1 MQNALVEQKGVVL
14 QTKMHC
20 FNQGLPSSGAG
31 DATYSPRSVQDH
43 NQGEKN
49 KTMVREKG
57 STHPQGRANAALLRA
72 TVRESE
78 ATVGNSEIPLAHQS
92 SSGEAA

>member
-1 MQNALVEQKGVVL
+1 MQNALVEQKVVVL

-20 FNQGLPSSGAG
+20 FNQGLPSSGA
-31 DATYSPRSVQDH
+31 TYSPRSVQGH

-49 KTMVREKG
+49 KTMVRGKG
-57 STHPQGRANAALLRA
+57 ITHPQGRANAALLRA